1 MSDFKEH
8 FIDWLRDAHAMEK
21 QAETMLDGMKDRVN
35 NYPPLQNRIVQHL
48 EETRQQQV
56 QLEACIQRQQA
67 SASGLK
73 DFAGKAAAMG
83 QALSGVFTEDEVVK
97 GVISAYVFEHFEIA
111 SYKTLITA
119 AELAGDIE
127 TQRSLEAI
135 LQQEQAMA
143 DWLRDNI
150 PSITQAYLSQK

>member
-1 MSDFKEH
+1 MSDCREH

-21 QAETMLDGMKDRVN
+21 QAETMLDGMKDRVKD
-35 NYPPLQNRIVQHL
+35 YPPLQNRIIQHL

-56 QLEACIQRQQA
+56 QLEACIQRQDA
-67 SASGLK
+67 STSGFK
-73 DFAGKAAAMG
+73 DFAGKATAMG

-97 GVISAYVFEHFEIA
+97 GVISAYVFEHLEIA

-119 AELAGDIE
+119 AEQVGDIE

-143 DWLRDNI
+143 DWLMDNI
-150 PSITQAYLSQK
+150 PSITLAYLSKK